1 MGLAMARNSLLA
13 VLFFLRFG
21 RFVVKFKLRNQFS
34 RNFGVQKKKLEISS
48 QALWGMKLSF
58 LCRKPAEQADERNS
72 KFVWNE
78 VLICLVALLSNLN

>member
-34 RNFGVQKKKLEISS
+34 RNFGVQKKKLEINS
-48 QALWGMKLSF
+48 QAL
-58 LCRKPAEQADERNS
+58 
-72 KFVWNE
+72 
-78 VLICLVALLSNLN
+78 